1 MIAATNIID
10 NALKKRVS
18 YCYQCGTCSGCCP
31 VSYTQPFSPRAII
44 YDLLTNPNPQEIL
57 KRTNLLACLTCNY
70 CLQRCPQ
77 NVNFGE
83 FIRQARTNL
92 FKQGFRVDETHECFV
107 SNFSTILAKDQVKPQ
122 FPEDYIPKNVQLATK
137 GDVAYFPGCLAI
149 LGAYFDDIGMDFPKI
164 AKSSIL
170 ILNKLLDKPLVLL
183 DTAKCCGHDVLWQ
196 GDYET
201 FKKLAQYN
209 VELIKNAGV
218 KLVITSCAEGYRTM
232 AIDYKQLFGELPFQV
247 MHITQFLADQLE
259 KGRLKFEKQVNK
271 KVTYHDPC
279 RLGRHMGEYEAP
291 RKLLAALE
299 KVGVKFTEMERTRE
313 MALCCGVSAF
323 NYCNDFA
330 KAIRTD
336 RLKEAE
342 KRADVL
348 LTTCSKCQIH
358 FNCTLTEK
366 KNSKLERINVEV
378 RDLVT
383 LIAEAMGVL
392 NE

>member
-1 MIAATNIID
+1 MIAAANIID
-10 NALKKRVS
+10 NKLKKRVS
-18 YCYQCGTCSGCCP
+18 YCYQCGTCTGCCP

-44 YDLLTNPNPQEIL
+44 YDLLSSSKPQEIL
-57 KRTNLLACLTCNY
+57 KRNNLLACLTCNY
-70 CLQRCPQ
+70 CMQRCPQ
-77 NVNFGE
+77 SVNFGE
-83 FIRQARTNL
+83 FIRQARTEL

-107 SNFSTILAKDQVKPQ
+107 SNFSNILAKQQITPKL
-122 FPEDYIPKNVQLATK
+122 PEEYIPQNVELATK
-137 GDVAYFPGCLAI
+137 GEVAYFPGCLAI
-149 LGAYFDDIGMDFPKI
+149 LGAFFDDIGMDFSQI
-164 AKSSIL
+164 AKSSVL

-209 VELIKNAGV
+209 VDLIKKSGA
-218 KLVITSCAEGYRTM
+218 KLVIFSCAEGYRTM
-232 AIDYKQLFGELPFQV
+232 AVDYKELFGELPFKA
-247 MHITQFLADQLE
+247 MHITQFLADQLD
-259 KGRLKFEKQVNK
+259 KGNLKFEKQISR

-279 RLGRHMGEYEAP
+279 RLGRHMGEYDAP
-291 RKLLAALE
+291 RKLLKALE
-299 KVGVKFTEMERTRE
+299 QVGVEFTEMERTRE

-323 NYCNDFA
+323 NYCTDCA
-330 KAIRTD
+330 KAIRVD

-342 KRADVL
+342 QRADCL

-366 KNSKLERINVEV
+366 KNSNLERINVEV
-378 RDLVT
+378 KDLVT
-383 LIAEAMGVL
+383 IIAEAMGLL